1 MKKFSSFLK
10 ELRNSAELNQ
20 SQLADIMKVSP
31 LLITLL
37 ETDKKEPSKKFVN
50 SLADKLW
57 VKSNSILPLISDEDI
72 DPNTLSGIEKK
83 LIQAVD
89 ALQIMLIRKKAKNL
103 RSYAQNA

>member
-20 SQLADIMKVSP
+20 TQFADIMEVSP

-89 ALQIMLIRKKAKNL
+89 ALQIMLIRKKARNL

>member
-1 MKKFSSFLK
+1 M
-10 ELRNSAELNQ
+10 E
-20 SQLADIMKVSP
+20 VSP

-72 DPNTLSGIEKK
+72 DPNALSGIEKK
-83 LIQAVD
+83 LIQTVD

>member
-20 SQLADIMKVSP
+20 SQFADIMEVSP

-57 VKSNSILPLISDEDI
+57 VKSNSILSLISDEDI

>member
-20 SQLADIMKVSP
+20 SQFADIMEVSP

-50 SLADKLW
+50 SLADKLG

-72 DPNTLSGIEKK
+72 DPNALSGIEKK
-83 LIQAVD
+83 LIQTVD